1 MDVKDKLVTLE
12 ELGTAVD
19 HMSDELEDA
28 VAQTIASRDI
38 ESLFTN
44 RDSHFDSVRFYAKRK
59 GNVVFI
65 SFCLRGGIT
74 DGTRLFSID
83 DSIQPMTANVL
94 SALFSSSGVLVTDA
108 TVWIEANNTS
118 KATFYGTTLPSG
130 LYFGTLMYFI
140 K

>member
-44 RDSHFDSVRFYAKRK
+44 RDSHFAQGKCGLHFLLPQGRHHRWDAA
-59 GNVVFI
+59 VFH
-65 SFCLRGGIT
+65 
-74 DGTRLFSID
+74 
-83 DSIQPMTANVL
+83 
-94 SALFSSSGVLVTDA
+94 
-108 TVWIEANNTS
+108 
-118 KATFYGTTLPSG
+118 
-130 LYFGTLMYFI
+130 
-140 K
+140 